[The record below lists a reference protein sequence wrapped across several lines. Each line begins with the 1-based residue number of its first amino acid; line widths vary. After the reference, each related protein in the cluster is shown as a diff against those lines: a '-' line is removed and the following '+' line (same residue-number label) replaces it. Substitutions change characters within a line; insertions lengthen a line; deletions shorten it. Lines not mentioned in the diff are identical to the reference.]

1 MKITKKYLQKLIFE
15 ELTKEMMG
23 EFQSALKKVPFK
35 RDDEIGA
42 SLDAAFFK
50 RDDLGES
57 LEPNSLALIRELR
70 KRLTRATE
78 EVAANVRLT
87 DEAADALI
95 QGIFSK
101 DPEIVDRLLE
111 GALQGFRRYREN
123 MRMGLK
129 ENNKRR

>member
-23 EFQSALKKVPFK
+23 EFQSALKRVPFK